1 MVRPL
6 DEPPQFVGQG
16 EPLRFAD
23 PPPTP
28 AMNLNATQP
37 NLSFVRDLCYKV
49 DVSGWH
55 QAPARPRPRRDKNE
69 RKMLVCDICKM
80 RKR

>member
-37 NLSFVRDLCYKV
+37 NLSFVRNLCYNINKQV
-49 DVSGWH
+49 ASGTR
-55 QAPARPRPRRDKNE
+55 PASSE
-69 RKMLVCDICKM
+69 EGQE
-80 RKR
+80 